1 MQGQRVGGLLHLR
14 RLADAR
20 RAVVCPKWM
29 GSRHTPATFVM
40 GMTGYTIQKMLDS
53 GMYLYERK
61 PKEHPHERPETS
73 RTAA

>member
-1 MQGQRVGGLLHLR
+1 MLGKRVGGLLHLR

-61 PKEHPHERPETS
+61 PKENTNERKDVSP
-73 RTAA
+73 TA